1 MATYILRRA
10 LGVLV
15 VMFAVVSGMFLLLHV
30 SPVSPVNQLAP
41 QIAADPVARA
51 AFEHA
56 HGLDRPLVVQYG
68 DYLGGLLTGDMG
80 TSLYDGSDVA
90 DQVGRALPV
99 SLELGFLAALLA
111 GIPAVL
117 LGTWSALR
125 QGRTVDHVTRVVT
138 VVAMSLPGYW
148 LAVLLL
154 VSVDDPDYLPSAGGF
169 VRFAEDPVRN
179 VQVLLLP
186 ALVLGLGAFAM
197 VTRSLR
203 GGLVEAYASDHVAF
217 ARAMGSSRTQ
227 VLRRVALRGAV
238 VPTLT
243 VAGVLIGGLL
253 SGTVLVENVFQI
265 PGLGQLMVTAFQR
278 QDYQLALGGCVATA
292 AIFLLL
298 NLVVDLLY
306 LVVDPRTRQGLARA

>member
-1 MATYILRRA
+1 MGTYILRRA

-15 VMFAVVSGMFLLLHV
+15 VMFAVVTGMFLLLHA

-41 QIAADPVARA
+41 QVAADPVARA
-51 AFEHA
+51 AVEHRM
-56 HGLDRPLVVQYG
+56 GLDRPLLVQYG

-80 TSLYDGSDVA
+80 ESLYDGSSVA

-99 SLELGFLAALLA
+99 SLELGFLATLLA
-111 GIPAVL
+111 GIPALV

-125 QGRTVDHVTRVVT
+125 QGRAVDRATRVLT

-148 LAVLLL
+148 LAVVLM
-154 VSVDDPDYLPSAGGF
+154 VMVDNPDFLPGAGGF
-169 VRFAEDPVRN
+169 VHFTDEPARN
-179 VQVLLLP
+179 LQVLLLP
-186 ALVLGLGAFAM
+186 ALVLGLAAFAM

-217 ARAMGSSRTQ
+217 ARAMGSSRLE

-298 NLVVDLLY
+298 NLIVDLLY

>member
-1 MATYILRRA
+1 MAVYILRRA

-15 VMFAVVSGMFLLLHV
+15 VMFAVVTAMFLLLHA

-41 QIAADPVARA
+41 QVAADPAARA
-51 AFEHA
+51 AVEHRM
-56 HGLDRPLVVQYG
+56 GLDRPLVVQYA
-68 DYLGGLLTGDMG
+68 DYIGGLPTGDFG
-80 TSLYDGSDVA
+80 VSLYDGSPVA

-99 SLELGFLAALLA
+99 SLELGFLAALVA
-111 GIPAVL
+111 GVPAVV

-125 QGRTVDHVTRVVT
+125 QGRAVDRVTRVVT

-148 LAVLLL
+148 LAVVLL
-154 VSVDDPDYLPSAGGF
+154 VTVDNPDYLPGAGGF
-169 VRFAEDPVRN
+169 VRFSDDPVRN

-186 ALVLGLGAFAM
+186 AVVLGLAAFAM
-197 VTRSLR
+197 ITRSLR

-217 ARAMGSSRTQ
+217 ARAMGATPMQ

-278 QDYQLALGGCVATA
+278 EDYQLALGGCVATA
-292 AIFLLL
+292 AIFLVL
-298 NLVVDLLY
+298 NLLVDVLY
-306 LVVDPRTRQGLARA
+306 LVVDPRTRQGLARD